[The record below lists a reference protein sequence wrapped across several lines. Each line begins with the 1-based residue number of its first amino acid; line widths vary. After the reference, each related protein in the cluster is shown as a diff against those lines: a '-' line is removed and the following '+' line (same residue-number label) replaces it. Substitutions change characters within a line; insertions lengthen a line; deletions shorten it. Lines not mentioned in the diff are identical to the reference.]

1 MTVTLARKRAV
12 TVRTLPWTGRE
23 EDLPAVR
30 AFLGD
35 DFVRAEEREG
45 VLVIRLRTMERGSEP
60 DEIPPGWVLIE
71 GVRGEHYACEGEIFA
86 ETYEVVDAGTAPHA
100 DRPTVLREAADAIE
114 ADQARAEHEER
125 ARRGGL
131 TQETILRAAVVRA
144 NADLLRRMAAT
155 QQVTR

>member
-1 MTVTLARKRAV
+1 MTVARARKRAV
-12 TVRTLPWTGRE
+12 TVRTLLWTGRE

-35 DFVRAEEREG
+35 DFAGAEERNG
-45 VLVIRLRTMERGSEP
+45 TPVLRIRTMERGSEP

-86 ETYEVVDAGTAPHA
+86 ETYEIVDADTLPPA
-100 DRPTVLREAADAIE
+100 DRAAVLLEAADAIE
-114 ADQARAEHEER
+114 ADQIREEHEER

-131 TQETILRAAVVRA
+131 TQETVLRGAAVRA
-144 NADLLRRMAAT
+144 KADLLRRMAAA
-155 QQVTR
+155 QQVT